1 VETWIL
7 YVYQGFDG
15 LVRFIGYTAAP
26 WLLLLILLIAGL
38 MAWRQMVLARRA
50 LDLHH
55 GRHLANITRFRG
67 ELARR
72 QALENR
78 PRLEHWL

>member
-7 YVYQGFDG
+7 YIYQSVDG
-15 LVRFIGYTAAP
+15 LVRFLGYTAAP

-38 MAWRQMVLARRA
+38 MAWRQMILARRA
-50 LDLHH
+50 LDRQY

-67 ELARR
+67 ELAHR